1 MNYLFW
7 AYTAIWI
14 LIFAYTLYL
23 GRRQANIANELELL
37 KTALVEKAP
46 SKDK

>member
-1 MNYLFW
+1 MDYLFW

-23 GRRQANIANELELL
+23 GKCQANILKELELL
-37 KTALVEKAP
+37 KTALAQRSP
-46 SKDK
+46 SKSK

>member
-1 MNYLFW
+1 MDYLFW

-23 GRRQANIANELELL
+23 GKRQADILKELELL
-37 KTALVEKAP
+37 KTALVQKAP
-46 SKDK
+46 NKGK

>member
-1 MNYLFW
+1 MEYLFW

-23 GRRQANIANELELL
+23 GRRQSNILKELELL
-37 KTALVEKAP
+37 KTALADKIP
-46 SKDK
+46 SKGK

>member
-1 MNYLFW
+1 MDYLFW

-23 GRRQANIANELELL
+23 GKKQSNLVKEIELL
-37 KTALVEKAP
+37 KGALKEKNR
-46 SKDK
+46 